1 MAAAAAAEAEDDDEE
16 VADEEEAAADL
27 LELLLPLPWGLG
39 DGDGEFGDS
48 VGERLT
54 GADMAAIEKRGPPE
68 AAATRRGDEPQ
79 VLYEEGRYSKHPR
92 KREPKAMARANPRPL
107 STR

>member
-1 MAAAAAAEAEDDDEE
+1 
-16 VADEEEAAADL
+16 
-27 LELLLPLPWGLG
+27 LPLPWGLG

-54 GADMAAIEKRGPPE
+54 GAVMAAIERPPE
-68 AAATRRGDEPQ
+68 AAARRRGEPQ
-79 VLYEEGRYSKHPR
+79 VLYGEGRYSKHPR
-92 KREPKAMARANPRPL
+92 KREPKAKARANPRPL

>member
-1 MAAAAAAEAEDDDEE
+1 MKLGKAGPAAAGGAACDDEGADVEGGAVTSAAAEEDD
-16 VADEEEAAADL
+16 EEAAADL

-54 GADMAAIEKRGPPE
+54 GAVMAAIEEKRPPKM
-68 AAATRRGDEPQ
+68 AATRE
-79 VLYEEGRYSKHPR
+79 
-92 KREPKAMARANPRPL
+92 KRATGAAL
-107 STR
+107 